1 MTCKIYVIFAML
13 KSVSVE
19 EKAKF
24 LFCSEFDGKEKL
36 IEYHQL
42 LLDIYSK
49 DRHTIY
55 FILLQGIRYQVFV
68 TESSDVAISGTQFWN
83 NSFKNAVM
91 RLPVIDK
98 PLASFD
104 YERRKSGDKVYQQQ
118 ELATR
123 KKKY

>member
-1 MTCKIYVIFAML
+1 ML